1 MAYTPEYY
9 NQLQQYYSAYLPGQQ
24 LNTAGLQNW
33 YAGAGDI
40 PYGGTSFAPAATSTQ
55 GLFSGMGEG
64 GSAGD
69 AGGLLGGGPAT
80 DDVGL
85 AQSTN
90 ISPIAVSLAATLGS
104 LLGIPGMSLVS
115 LNNRA
120 LANALT
126 NMGYNSAVAQNVAT
140 VAAQLGLDPSNPAN
154 AAAISAAIDS
164 LSGFSAGTTS
174 ATTGPAG
181 TGGAAASASAA
192 AAEAAAAAGYGAAA
206 QGAAAQAAADAVL
219 GGASAE
225 DAAAAGLAAGF
236 GAEFGASDLSGDFGL
251 GASDFGASDLS
262 GDFGGGYGGGDL
274 GGDGGDL

>member
-174 ATTGPAG
+174 ATTGPGG
-181 TGGAAASASAA
+181 TGGTAAAAGAAAAAA
-192 AAEAAAAAGYGAAA
+192 AAEAGYSAAA

-219 GGASAE
+219 GGATAE
-225 DAAAAGLAAGF
+225 AAAAEAAAAAAAEAAAAEAAAAEASIGVGDFDSDLGF
-236 GAEFGASDLSGDFGL
+236 GSGDL
-251 GASDFGASDLS
+251 
-262 GDFGGGYGGGDL
+262 
-274 GGDGGDL
+274 